1 MDSFSSLEHV
11 EIWMKE
17 ELPGPKDIEGAAQGL
32 SKLWTQYRYTL
43 IG

>member
-1 MDSFSSLEHV
+1 
-11 EIWMKE
+11 MKE

-43 IG
+43 IGKKQAGIIDD